1 MSTAALPASLD
12 KLVQKFAR
20 VQDPKKGYELLLFL
34 AKKLPPIEDSDRI
47 EENKVP
53 GCVSQVF
60 INAELKDGAV
70 FYRGDSDSQLT
81 KGLAALLIQ
90 GLSGLEPQVIAD
102 LSPDFIQQ
110 TKLNVSL
117 TPSRANGF
125 YNIFKMMQGRAA
137 QLAAE

>member
-1 MSTAALPASLD
+1 MSTAALPDSLD
-12 KLVQKFAR
+12 RLVQKFAR
-20 VQDPKKGYELLLFL
+20 VRDPKQGYELLLYL
-34 AKKLPPIEDSDRI
+34 AKKLPAIEDSDRI
-47 EENKVP
+47 DENKVR

-70 FYRGDSDSQLT
+70 YYRGDSDSQLT

-90 GLSGLEPQVIAD
+90 GLSGLEPQTITD

-125 YNIFKMMQGRAA
+125 YNIFKMMQARAA
-137 QLAAE
+137 QLAAQ

>member
-12 KLVQKFAR
+12 RLVKKFAR

-34 AKKLPPIEDSDRI
+34 AKKLPAIEDSDRI

-53 GCVSQVF
+53 GCVSQVY

-70 FYRGDSDSQLT
+70 YYRGDSDSQLT

-90 GLSGLEPQVIAD
+90 GLSGLDPQAIAD

-125 YNIFKMMQGRAA
+125 YNIFKLMQARAA
-137 QLAAE
+137 EFAAQ

>member
-1 MSTAALPASLD
+1 MSTAALPAALD

-34 AKKLPPIEDSDRI
+34 AKKLPPIEEGDRV
-47 EENKVP
+47 EDNKVP

-70 FYRGDSDSQLT
+70 YYRGDSDSQLT
-81 KGLAALLIQ
+81 KGLAAFLIQ
-90 GLSGLEPQVIAD
+90 GLSGLEPQAIAD

-125 YNIFKMMQGRAA
+125 YNIFKMMQARAA
-137 QLAAE
+137 QLAG